1 MDNPS
6 IGPFCTIIAPIE
18 NREGGVPVLRAEG
31 IGKTYTHGETPVVA
45 LREVDLSLEKGEFV
59 ALTGPSGCGK
69 STLLH
74 LCGGM
79 DYPTRGRIWL
89 DGADLGSL
97 DEVRLTRIRRRQIGF
112 VFQSFNLLPTL
123 TAVEN
128 TALPLM
134 LDGVA
139 PEMAKRKATGLLER
153 VGLGHRL
160 GHYPQQLSGGEM
172 QRVGIARAVCHA
184 PLLVLADEPTGN
196 LDSANGAD
204 VLELLRDLNRS
215 LGVTVLL
222 ATHSAE
228 MAAASQR
235 VLHMV
240 DGRIES
246 GRRGSG
252 LDPTDG
258 AG

>member
-1 MDNPS
+1 M
-6 IGPFCTIIAPIE
+6 PI
-18 NREGGVPVLRAEG
+18 LRAEA

-89 DGADLGSL
+89 DGSDLGSL
-97 DEVRLTRIRRRQIGF
+97 DDASLTRIRRRRIGF

-139 PEMAKRKATGLLER
+139 PDIAKRKATGLLER
-153 VGLGHRL
+153 VGLRHRL

-204 VLELLRDLNRS
+204 VLKLLRELNRS

-228 MAAASQR
+228 MAAAGQR

-246 GRRGSG
+246 EMESRQPIARP
-252 LDPTDG
+252 DPDNQTG
-258 AG
+258 

>member
-1 MDNPS
+1 M
-6 IGPFCTIIAPIE
+6 
-18 NREGGVPVLRAEG
+18 PVLSAEG
-31 IGKTYTHGETPVVA
+31 VGKTYTRGEAPVVA
-45 LREVDLSLEKGEFV
+45 VREVDLSLQKGEFV

-79 DYPTRGRIWL
+79 GYPTRGRIRL
-89 DGADLGSL
+89 DGCDLGSL
-97 DEVRLTRIRRRQIGF
+97 DEGSLTRVRRRQIGF

-123 TAVEN
+123 TALEN

-134 LDGVA
+134 LDGVS
-139 PEMAKRKATGLLER
+139 PEVARRKAAGLLER
-153 VGLGHRL
+153 LGLHHRL

-172 QRVGIARAVCHA
+172 QRVGIARAVCHD

-196 LDSANGAD
+196 LDSANGAH
-204 VLELLRDLNRS
+204 VLELLQELNRS

-228 MAAASQR
+228 MAAAGRR
-235 VLHMV
+235 VLHMA

-246 GRRGSG
+246 ERRVG
-252 LDPTDG
+252 LPDSADG
-258 AG
+258 TG

>member
-1 MDNPS
+1 M
-6 IGPFCTIIAPIE
+6 A
-18 NREGGVPVLRAEG
+18 VLRAEG

-134 LDGVA
+134 LDGVN

-153 VGLGHRL
+153 VGLRHRL

-172 QRVGIARAVCHA
+172 QRVGIARAVCH
-184 PLLVLADEPTGN
+184 EP
-196 LDSANGAD
+196 
-204 VLELLRDLNRS
+204 
-215 LGVTVLL
+215 
-222 ATHSAE
+222 
-228 MAAASQR
+228 AA
-235 VLHMV
+235 
-240 DGRIES
+240 GS
-246 GRRGSG
+246 GRRAHRESG
-252 LDPTDG
+252 FRQRRRCPGTSCKI
-258 AG
+258 

>member
-1 MDNPS
+1 M
-6 IGPFCTIIAPIE
+6 
-18 NREGGVPVLRAEG
+18 PVLSAEAV
-31 IGKTYTHGETPVVA
+31 GKTYTQGEAPVVA
-45 LREVDLSLEKGEFV
+45 VREVNLSLEKGEFV

-79 DYPTRGRIWL
+79 DYPSRGRIWL
-89 DGADLGSL
+89 DGTDLGTL
-97 DEVRLTRIRRRQIGF
+97 DEGRLTRVRRRQVGF

-123 TAVEN
+123 TALEN

-134 LDGVA
+134 LDGVS
-139 PEMAKRKATGLLER
+139 PEVARRKAAGLLER
-153 VGLGHRL
+153 LGLLHRL

-172 QRVGIARAVCHA
+172 QRVGIARAVCHD
-184 PLLVLADEPTGN
+184 PLLLLADEPTGN
-196 LDSANGAD
+196 LDSANGAH
-204 VLELLRDLNRS
+204 VLELLQELNRS

-228 MAAASQR
+228 MAAAGQR

-246 GRRGSG
+246 DLEARRPIAGH
-252 LDPTDG
+252 DPGDLSR
-258 AG
+258 

>member
-1 MDNPS
+1 
-6 IGPFCTIIAPIE
+6 
-18 NREGGVPVLRAEG
+18 
-31 IGKTYTHGETPVVA
+31 
-45 LREVDLSLEKGEFV
+45 
-59 ALTGPSGCGK
+59 
-69 STLLH
+69 
-74 LCGGM
+74 
-79 DYPTRGRIWL
+79 
-89 DGADLGSL
+89 
-97 DEVRLTRIRRRQIGF
+97 
-112 VFQSFNLLPTL
+112 
-123 TAVEN
+123 
-128 TALPLM
+128 
-134 LDGVA
+134 
-139 PEMAKRKATGLLER
+139 
-153 VGLGHRL
+153 
-160 GHYPQQLSGGEM
+160 M

-222 ATHSAE
+222 ATHSTE

-258 AG
+258 AGEAPARNPLPAIPLLLSRGPC